1 MKKKV
6 FMLVLSMALVLGTFS
21 TSAFAA
27 ENELSDEIKAVS
39 TAQESSKEAVETI
52 EDTEATGDEIPAE
65 AQESVS
71 DTEEDATT
79 ETAQIPMEEE
89 INTQTNET
97 ASGTCG
103 ENLTWVLTEDGTLTI
118 SGEGEMD
125 IAEDADAPWYTY
137 ADSIQKVVIEN
148 GVTSIGARAFGD
160 CSVLKEI
167 VIPSSVTSIE
177 DAAFI
182 SCISLSAITIPNSVT
197 RIGGSVFNNC
207 RELISITI
215 PDSVTNI
222 GDSVFADCVK
232 LEEVLLPN
240 TITDISGGMFWRCT
254 SLKKIVIPDSVT
266 SIGADAFWHCFA
278 LETVEIPNGV
288 TQIGSFAFQLCTS
301 LKEITFSESLTSIGE
316 EAFAN
321 CSGLESVVIPESVNN
336 VDLAAFLGCTGLKEV
351 TILNRVINIGQNVF
365 ADCGDVIIYGYE
377 GSTVETYARDNALN
391 FVALT
396 ESKLEIVPEKTDEVY
411 EKGSG
416 IDAVIYCTGEYADF
430 VSVEMDGILV
440 DPANYKVED
449 GSTVLTF
456 ASSYLDTLSVGRHT
470 VTLNYI
476 DESISTYLTI
486 VEAESQDVTPSGDG
500 NITGSG
506 TGGSGVN
513 RAVKTG
519 DQTNVAFALMLSMA
533 SVMVC
538 ITVWGMRKKAI
549 VRR

>member
-6 FMLVLSMALVLGTFS
+6 FMLMLSMTLVLGTFS

-27 ENELSDEIKAVS
+27 ENELSGEIKTVS
-39 TAQESSKEAVETI
+39 TVQESSKEAVEEV
-52 EDTEATGDEIPAE
+52 EDTEPAGDEIPAE

-71 DTEEDATT
+71 DTEEDAKT
-79 ETAQIPMEEE
+79 ETDQIPMDEE
-89 INTQTNET
+89 ISAQTNEI

-103 ENLTWVLTEDGTLTI
+103 ENLTWVLTEDGTLTV
-118 SGEGEMD
+118 SGEGEMETE
-125 IAEDADAPWYTY
+125 AGENVPWYQY
-137 ADSIQKVVIEN
+137 ASSIQKVVIEN

-377 GSTVETYARDNALN
+377 GSTVETYARDNDLN

-411 EKGSG
+411 VKGSG
-416 IDAVIYCTGEYADF
+416 TDAVIYCTGEYADF
-430 VSVEMDGILV
+430 VSVEMDGTLV
-440 DPANYKVED
+440 DPGNYKVED

-456 ASSYLDTLSVGRHT
+456 TSSYLDTLSVGRHT

-476 DESISTYLTI
+476 DESISTYLAI
-486 VEAESQDVTPSGDG
+486 VETESQDVTPSGDG

-533 SVMVC
+533 SVMAC
-538 ITVWGMRKKAI
+538 ITVWGMRKRAM
-549 VRR
+549 VRK